1 MWKKILINF
10 FRLVLA
16 LTLIFS
22 GFVKAIDPKGTQY
35 KLQEYLAA
43 LHLEAGSAE
52 AVVLVIAVFLAAIEF
67 CLGIFLLFAI
77 RRRLVSSLTLALM
90 IVMTLVTCWVYIAHP
105 VSDCGCFGDAIK
117 LSPGGTLLKN
127 IGLTI
132 CAAAVATMPKSMIR
146 FISEMNQWIV
156 SYYTALF
163 IFTCSLMS
171 LYYLPIFDFRPYKI
185 GANIK
190 EGMKIPEG
198 AELPEFETTF
208 ILEKNDEQKEFTI
221 DNYPD
226 STWTFVDSKTTL
238 KKEGYVPP
246 IHDFSISLE
255 GVDITEDILD
265 NPGYTFLL
273 ISPHL
278 EHADDT
284 NFGDINQ
291 VYEYARTNNY
301 IFLCLT
307 ASSKGAI
314 EHWKEYTGAEYV
326 FASTDETTLK
336 TIIRSNP
343 GMLLLKNGT
352 IIRKWAI
359 ANLPDINADTLP
371 LHQVE
376 IGKQPEGSTPRKIL
390 KIILWYIL
398 PLLLLTIA
406 DRAWAWTR
414 WLKEKKRLTK
424 QSK

>member
-1 MWKKILINF
+1 MTF
-10 FRLVLA
+10 
-16 LTLIFS
+16 IFS
-22 GFVKAIDPKGTQY
+22 GFVKAIDPMGTQY
-35 KLQEYLAA
+35 KIQDYFAA
-43 LHLEAGSAE
+43 LELADLMPDWLALTASVGLSA
-52 AVVLVIAVFLAAIEF
+52 LEF
-67 CLGIFLLFAI
+67 CLGILLLFAI
-77 RRRLVSSLTLALM
+77 NRRAVSRIIVVFMLFMTAVSLWL
-90 IVMTLVTCWVYIAHP
+90 WVANP
-105 VSDCGCFGDAIK
+105 VSDCGCFGDAVK
-117 LSPGGTLLKN
+117 LSNAQTFLKN
-127 IGLTI
+127 IVLLGCSLVV
-132 CAAAVATMPKSMIR
+132 AAHPLQMMR
-146 FISEMNQWIV
+146 FVSRTNQWIV
-156 SYYTALF
+156 KNYSALF
-163 IFTCSLMS
+163 IILCSVWC
-171 LYYLPIFDFRPYKI
+171 LYDLPLFDFRPYHI
-185 GANIK
+185 GADIRQ
-190 EGMKIPEG
+190 GMVIPEG
-198 AELPEFETTF
+198 EEQPQFETTF
-208 ILEKNDEQKEFTI
+208 IMKKDGVIKEFTL

-226 STWTFVDSKTTL
+226 STWTFVDSRTVQTS
-238 KKEGYVPP
+238 EGYMPP